1 MSAKATPAMVKEL
14 REKSSAGMMDCVKA
28 LNACNCDIDEAMKWL
43 RENGIAKAEK
53 KAGNTAAE
61 GLCNAIVN
69 GNDLLTYELN
79 CQTDFVAQNSIFIE
93 LLEKIG
99 NALMASTAKNDEEA
113 MKVLVDGKPISEILL
128 EATASGLGEKIS
140 LRRVQRHSK
149 NSNESFGVYKHQ
161 GGRIVSVITVEGEG
175 NDTTARDVA
184 LHVAAS
190 NPKFICR
197 EQVDQD
203 VLAKEREVI
212 LNEAMNENAQSAKP
226 KPENIVEKMVEGRV
240 NKYLQESCLV
250 DQEFIKDPSLKVG
263 QFVSNNKTKIVSVVR
278 VEVGEGIEKEV
289 VDFAAEVAAQVN
301 AA

>member
-1 MSAKATPAMVKEL
+1 MAKATPAMVKEL
-14 REKSSAGMMDCVKA
+14 REKSSAGMMDCIKA
-28 LNACNCDIDEAMKWL
+28 LDACDCNIEEAMKWL

-61 GLCNAIVN
+61 GLCNAVVN

-79 CQTDFVAQNSIFIE
+79 CQTDFVSQNTIFTE

-99 NALMASTAKNDEEA
+99 NALMAAKAKNDDEA
-113 MKVLVDGKPISEILL
+113 LNVVVDGKPVSQLLL

-140 LRRVQRHSK
+140 LRRVQLTTK
-149 NSNESFGVYKHQ
+149 KDGESFGVYKHQ
-161 GGRIVSVITVEGEG
+161 GGRIVSVITVEGNG
-175 NDTTARDVA
+175 NETTARDVA
-184 LHVAAS
+184 LHCAAS
-190 NPKFICR
+190 NPKFISR
-197 EQVDQD
+197 DQVDQD

-240 NKYLQESCLV
+240 NKYLQETCLV

-263 QFVSNNKTKIVSVVR
+263 QFVKNNNTTLVNMIR
-278 VEVGEGIEKEV
+278 IEVGEGIEKEV
-289 VDFAAEVAAQVN
+289 VDFAAEVAAQVKG
-301 AA
+301 A

>member
-28 LNACNCDIDEAMKWL
+28 LNACNCDIEEAMKWL

-69 GNDLLTYELN
+69 GNELLTYELN
-79 CQTDFVAQNSIFIE
+79 CQTDFVAQNSIFIA
-93 LLEKIG
+93 LIEKIG
-99 NALMASTAKNDEEA
+99 NALIASKAQNDEEA
-113 MKVLVDGKPISEILL
+113 LNVLIDGKAISELLL

-140 LRRVQRHSK
+140 LRRVQRTTK
-149 NSNESFGVYKHQ
+149 NDGESFGVYKHQ
-161 GGRIVSVITVEGEG
+161 GGRIVSVVTVEGNG
-175 NDTTARDVA
+175 NDNVARDIA
-184 LHVAAS
+184 LHVAALA
-190 NPKFICR
+190 PKYISR
-197 EQVDQD
+197 EQVNQEE
-203 VLAKEREVI
+203 LAKERETI
-212 LNEAMNENAQSAKP
+212 LNEAMNENATAAKP
-226 KPENIVEKMVEGRV
+226 KPANIVEKMVEGRV

-289 VDFAAEVAAQVN
+289 VDFAAEVAAQVK

>member
-1 MSAKATPAMVKEL
+1 MAKATPAMVKEL
-14 REKSSAGMMDCVKA
+14 REKSGAGMMDCIKA
-28 LNACNCDIDEAMKWL
+28 LEACECNIEEAMKWL

-79 CQTDFVAQNSIFIE
+79 CQTDFVSQNVIFTD

-99 NALMASTAKNDEEA
+99 NALMASKATNDEEA
-113 MKVLVDGKPISEILL
+113 LKVTIDGKPISELLL

-140 LRRVQRHSK
+140 LRRVAKTSK
-149 NSNESFGVYKHQ
+149 KANESFGVYKHQ
-161 GGRIVSVITVEGEG
+161 GGRIVSVVTVEGNG
-175 NDTTARDVA
+175 NETTARDVA

-190 NPKFICR
+190 NPKFISS
-197 EQVDQD
+197 EQVDQN
-203 VLAKEREVI
+203 VLAKEREMI

-240 NKYLQESCLV
+240 SKFLKENCLV
-250 DQEFIKDPSLKVG
+250 DQDFIKDPNVKVG
-263 QFVSNNKTKIVSVVR
+263 QFVSNNKTKVVSVLR
-278 VEVGEGIEKEV
+278 IEVGEGIEKEV
-289 VDFAAEVAAQVN
+289 VDFAAEVAAQVKG
-301 AA
+301 A

>member
-1 MSAKATPAMVKEL
+1 MSQKATPAMVKEL

-28 LNACNCDIDEAMKWL
+28 LNACNCDIEEAMKWL

-69 GNDLLTYELN
+69 GNEILTYELN
-79 CQTDFVAQNSIFIE
+79 CQTDFVAQNTIFIE

-99 NALMASTAKNDEEA
+99 AALIASSASNDEEA
-113 MKVLVDGKPISEILL
+113 LKVVIDGKPISEILL

-140 LRRVQRHSK
+140 LRRVQRSSK
-149 NSNESFGVYKHQ
+149 KDGESYGVYKHQ
-161 GGRIVSVITVEGEG
+161 GGRIVSVITVEGNG
-175 NDTTARDVA
+175 NETVARDVA

-190 NPKFICR
+190 NPKFISR
-197 EQVDQD
+197 EQVNQD
-203 VLAKEREVI
+203 VLAKEREII

-240 NKYLQESCLV
+240 NKYLQETCLV
-250 DQEFIKDPSLKVG
+250 DQEFIKDPNLKVG
-263 QFVSNNKTKIVSVVR
+263 QFVKNSNTTIVNMVR